1 MFANCQRWSRWL
13 SQRSSILGQFHRV
26 LHPPLP
32 HGRSSELNWREAT
45 PVEQSPGKHQSQ
57 SSVSA
62 LYSLDMLESILL
74 TFLIQC
80 AAGCYLVIGISDMR
94 RSGWRYLRLMAIVAA
109 AFAFGGL
116 LLFAKSAALDMATLL
131 SSTGIALMLLLVSG
145 LAWLFV
151 NAGQQE
157 NVTRL
162 QRIVALAAAT
172 VGVAAL
178 VLLER
183 DAAPATSMAVII
195 SSLLGAALLGA
206 CTCGM
211 LLGHRYLT
219 DTQMPIAPLRR
230 LTQIYLT
237 VFAVRTAWALANTLP
252 VWMTDFY
259 PKESPLFFQ
268 IVLYTRLGVGLAV
281 AAVFAYMIWDCVRRR
296 ATQSA
301 TAMFYLS
308 MVLIFFGEL
317 AAQFL
322 MRTEGLAV

>member
-1 MFANCQRWSRWL
+1 
-13 SQRSSILGQFHRV
+13 
-26 LHPPLP
+26 
-32 HGRSSELNWREAT
+32 
-45 PVEQSPGKHQSQ
+45 
-57 SSVSA
+57 
-62 LYSLDMLESILL
+62 MLM
-74 TFLIQC
+74 TFLVQC

-116 LLFAKSAALDMATLL
+116 MLFGREVSFDIAQVTTPTGGLLL
-131 SSTGIALMLLLVSG
+131 LMLLAG

-151 NAGQQE
+151 NAAQQE
-157 NVTRL
+157 KIAAS
-162 QRIVALAAAT
+162 QRAVALVAGLVGAAALIT
-172 VGVAAL
+172 LA
-178 VLLER
+178 R
-183 DAAPATSMAVII
+183 DAGNATSTGSIALMV
-195 SSLLGAALLGA
+195 STLLSAGLLGA

-237 VFAVRTAWALANTLP
+237 IFVVRVIWTLANALP
-252 VWMTDFY
+252 VWMTDFQ
-259 PKESPLFFQ
+259 PTESPLFFQ
-268 IVLYTRLGVGLAV
+268 LVLYTRLGVGLLV

-308 MVLIFFGEL
+308 MVLVFFGEL

>member
-1 MFANCQRWSRWL
+1 
-13 SQRSSILGQFHRV
+13 
-26 LHPPLP
+26 
-32 HGRSSELNWREAT
+32 
-45 PVEQSPGKHQSQ
+45 
-57 SSVSA
+57 
-62 LYSLDMLESILL
+62 MLM
-74 TFLIQC
+74 TFLVQC
-80 AAGCYLVIGISDMR
+80 AAGCYLVIGVSDMR

-116 LLFAKSAALDMATLL
+116 MLFGREFGFDIARMATVTGGLL
-131 SSTGIALMLLLVSG
+131 LGMLLAGLV
-145 LAWLFV
+145 WLFV
-151 NAGQQE
+151 NAAQQE
-157 NVTRL
+157 KIAVT
-162 QRIVALAAAT
+162 QRAVALIAGL

-178 VLLER
+178 AMLSR
-183 DAAPATSMAVII
+183 DAGNTTSIALMV
-195 SSLLGAALLGA
+195 STLLSAGLLGA

-230 LTQIYLT
+230 LTHIYLAI
-237 VFAVRTAWALANTLP
+237 FAVRVIWTLANALP
-252 VWMTDFY
+252 VWTTDFQ
-259 PKESPLFFQ
+259 PTESPLFFQ
-268 IVLYTRLGVGLAV
+268 LVLYTRLGVGLLV

-308 MVLIFFGEL
+308 MVLVFFGEL

>member
-1 MFANCQRWSRWL
+1 
-13 SQRSSILGQFHRV
+13 
-26 LHPPLP
+26 
-32 HGRSSELNWREAT
+32 
-45 PVEQSPGKHQSQ
+45 
-57 SSVSA
+57 
-62 LYSLDMLESILL
+62 MLM
-74 TFLIQC
+74 TFMVQC

-116 LLFAKSAALDMATLL
+116 MLFGREVAFDVTQMTTPTGGLLL
-131 SSTGIALMLLLVSG
+131 LMLLAGV
-145 LAWLFV
+145 AWLFV

-157 NVTRL
+157 KIAPT
-162 QRIVALAAAT
+162 QRAVALIAGL
-172 VGVAAL
+172 VGLAAL
-178 VLLER
+178 VMLAR
-183 DAAPATSMAVII
+183 DAGNATSTGSIALMV
-195 SSLLGAALLGA
+195 STLLSASLLGA

-230 LTQIYLT
+230 LTHIYLAN
-237 VFAVRTAWALANTLP
+237 FAARVIWTLVHALP
-252 VWMTDFY
+252 VWTTDFQ
-259 PKESPLFFQ
+259 PTESPLFFQ
-268 IVLYTRLGVGLAV
+268 LVLYTRLGVGLFV

-308 MVLIFFGEL
+308 MVLVFFGEL